1 MSPFDIRVN
10 IPITL
15 NCSKMEYGNK
25 ENTHAWAWHTKA
37 AAIFISYA
45 EFPSDKALESL
56 QMFHDLGNIY
66 S

>member
-1 MSPFDIRVN
+1 MHEHDTPK
-10 IPITL
+10 L
-15 NCSKMEYGNK
+15 
-25 ENTHAWAWHTKA
+25 A